1 MAAAVKRLWHGLEWF
16 FELIGYGKKHWF
28 AKLVWG
34 LFALCLFIV
43 VVVTA
48 VGMVCCLCE
57 DVYRTFSCEVG
68 VCSKD
73 YCWRVDPV
81 CGNICYHHGDSDDG
95 YIYDVS
101 TREKTL
107 GGVEWIALPD
117 GGADSL
123 VCFSDGERRGYFNKF
138 TGKLAVEPRYTHAW
152 VFSEGLACVEENGL
166 LKFIDPEGQVVIDR
180 GMRYVGGKEG
190 LAFHNGY
197 CIVPAED
204 GERYGLMDKAGV
216 LVLTMDYESVR
227 HDAGFWVASK
237 GGCSLVLD
245 SCLQP
250 VMQAEGLATVCEDAI
265 TVSLPDHTMRRYDRQ
280 GRLLNDFLISN
291 VFQLEYETREIIQ
304 RYERY
309 DEDGDEYIEP
319 VLREYRPK
327 ATARLCAYVADG
339 SYKGLMTADGQV
351 VTPPLYLSIDAIG
364 PDRYLCG
371 YAYDEKVILDGKGNI
386 VK

>member
-1 MAAAVKRLWHGLEWF
+1 M
-16 FELIGYGKKHWF
+16 
-28 AKLVWG
+28 
-34 LFALCLFIV
+34 
-43 VVVTA
+43 
-48 VGMVCCLCE
+48 
-57 DVYRTFSCEVG
+57 
-68 VCSKD
+68 
-73 YCWRVDPV
+73 
-81 CGNICYHHGDSDDG
+81 
-95 YIYDVS
+95 
-101 TREKTL
+101 
-107 GGVEWIALPD
+107 
-117 GGADSL
+117 
-123 VCFSDGERRGYFNKF
+123 
-138 TGKLAVEPRYTHAW
+138 
-152 VFSEGLACVEENGL
+152 
-166 LKFIDPEGQVVIDR
+166 
-180 GMRYVGGKEG
+180 
-190 LAFHNGY
+190 
-197 CIVPAED
+197 PAED
-204 GERYGLMDKAGV
+204 GERYGLMDKAGT
-216 LVLTMDYESVR
+216 LVLPLDYESVR

-237 GGCSLVLD
+237 GGRSLVLD

-364 PDRYLCG
+364 PDLYLCG